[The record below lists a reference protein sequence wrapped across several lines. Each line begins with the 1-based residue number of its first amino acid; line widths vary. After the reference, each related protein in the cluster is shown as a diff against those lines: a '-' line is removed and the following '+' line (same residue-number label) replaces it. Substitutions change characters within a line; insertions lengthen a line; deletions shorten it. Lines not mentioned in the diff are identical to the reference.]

1 MFINQGNFLKAKYFA
16 MAAAIVCASFSASA
30 APVTLSLKSSDMKL
44 SDTNSSNGYGNVRT
58 FTAGGV
64 TVTATAWS
72 LAGKD
77 DKFKNAS
84 LGQYDTGLG
93 VCNREES
100 KEESKKG
107 VTSIKDCDSKQHQ
120 VSGNKALDFVLF
132 QFSELVDP
140 LSVTINPAGN
150 YDSDVSYWTG
160 LTAEVLNLGG
170 GKLSKLGELGF
181 GEMKNDNG
189 NKSFSART
197 VGLDSGL
204 VNSLLFSAQLGARS
218 SGTDDIDD
226 FFKITSIKFDYAPSQ
241 VPEPG
246 SLALV
251 ALALGG
257 LGLTRRRRSN

>member
-30 APVTLSLKSSDMKL
+30 APVTLSLTTGG
-44 SDTNSSNGYGNVRT
+44 TNSSNGYGNVRT

-72 LAGKD
+72 LTGKD
-77 DKFKNAS
+77 DKFEDAS
-84 LGQYDTGLG
+84 LGLYSTGLG
-93 VCNREES
+93 VCNRDES
-100 KEESKKG
+100 KEEKEWG
-107 VTSIKDCDSKQHQ
+107 VTRIKDCDSEEHQ
-120 VSGNKALDFVLF
+120 VSGKKALDFVLF

-140 LSVTINPAGN
+140 LSVTISSFG
-150 YDSDVSYWTG
+150 DSDTDVSYSTG
-160 LTAEVLNLGG
+160 SITKVLNLS
-170 GKLSKLGELGF
+170 KYELSELDDLGF
-181 GEMKNDNG
+181 GKFKKDDGEKNEKNE
-189 NKSFSART
+189 KSDKPRT
-197 VGLDSGL
+197 VTLDSGL
-204 VNSLLFSAQLGARS
+204 VNNLLFGAQFGD
-218 SGTDDIDD
+218 TDD

>member
-16 MAAAIVCASFSASA
+16 MAAAIFCASFSASA
-30 APVTLSLKSSDMKL
+30 APVTLSLTSGG
-44 SDTNSSNGYGNVRT
+44 TNSSNGYGNVRT

-72 LAGKD
+72 LTGKD
-77 DKFKNAS
+77 DKFENAS
-84 LGQYDTGLG
+84 LGLYGTGLG
-93 VCNREES
+93 VCNRDES
-100 KEESKKG
+100 KEEKEKG
-107 VTSIKDCDSKQHQ
+107 VTRVKECDSEEHQ
-120 VSGNKALDFVLF
+120 VSGKKALDFVLF

-140 LSVTINPAGN
+140 LSVTITPAGN
-150 YDSDVSYWTG
+150 YDTDVSYWTG
-160 LTAEVLNLGG
+160 LTAKVLNLGG
-170 GKLSKLGELGF
+170 DKLSDLDDLGF
-181 GEMKNDNG
+181 GKIKNDDG
-189 NKSFSART
+189 DKSTKARSVT
-197 VGLDSGL
+197 LDSGL
-204 VNSLLFSAQLGARS
+204 VNSLLFGAQFGD
-218 SGTDDIDD
+218 TDD

>member
-72 LAGKD
+72 LAGNN
-77 DKFKNAS
+77 KFENAS

-100 KEESKKG
+100 DEESKKG
-107 VTSIKDCDSKQHQ
+107 VTSIKDCDSKEHQ
-120 VSGNKALDFVLF
+120 VSGNEALDFVLF

-140 LSVTINPAGN
+140 LSVTITPAGN
-150 YDSDVSYWTG
+150 YDTDVSYWTG
-160 LTAEVLNLGG
+160 LTAKVLNLGG
-170 GKLSKLGELGF
+170 DKLSDLDDLGF
-181 GEMKNDNG
+181 GKIKNDDG
-189 NKSFSART
+189 DKSTKART
-197 VGLDSGL
+197 VTLDSGL
-204 VNSLLFSAQLGARS
+204 VNSLLFGAQFGD
-218 SGTDDIDD
+218 TDD